1 MNPDFTVTKIHQ
13 ILKDLPPIDP
23 ALQSEFDKHVDYL
36 DLLPPPPKI
45 DPAALAQMRDRMF
58 MAVGIAPAMLDSP
71 PKIAPKMLEAIQKR
85 TEEIREAN
93 AKIVKQA
100 LEIVAQKIHSQR
112 RGRFVHQHKGK
123 QRRQG
128 LRLS

>member
-13 ILKDLPPIDP
+13 MLKDPPPIDQ
-23 ALQSEFDKHVDYL
+23 ALRADLDKYMDYL
-36 DLLPPPPKI
+36 DLMPPPPKI
-45 DPAALAQMRDRMF
+45 DPITAADMRDRIF
-58 MAVGIAPAMLDSP
+58 ASVGIAPAMLNGP
-71 PKIAPKMLEAIQKR
+71 PKIAPKMLEMIQQR

-93 AKIVKQA
+93 AKILKQA
-100 LEIVAQKIHSQR
+100 FEILAQKIHSQR

-123 QRRQG
+123 RRRQG